1 MLNMSRLNPEP
12 TDRTNLRAQWRHP
25 QFGQG
30 ALDAEGHSPLL
41 RCEVAALV
49 LPSGTES
56 TLPERQILLCYAAIA
71 PLLHQLLLH
80 RHRETPPGTLV
91 QIARQCGIKGP
102 QLRRLCSC
110 PERLLAWL
118 RRPLMLRAQVDDV
131 IRLRLHSQVS
141 HVPLALEIADN
152 TMGVIAVQA
161 QRWPVAAGQSA
172 DYWWHC
178 RRSGIYPLRNRCL
191 PAGAPGSLLGLLLV
205 EE

>member
-1 MLNMSRLNPEP
+1 MPPWRLCC
-12 TDRTNLRAQWRHP
+12 T
-25 QFGQG
+25 
-30 ALDAEGHSPLL
+30 S
-41 RCEVAALV
+41 CC
-49 LPSGTES
+49 S
-56 TLPERQILLCYAAIA
+56 TAI
-71 PLLHQLLLH
+71 
-80 RHRETPPGTLV
+80 TPPETLV
-91 QIARQCGIKGP
+91 QIAHLCGINRP

-110 PERLLAWL
+110 PELLLAWL

-141 HVPLALEIADN
+141 HVPLALEITDN

-191 PAGAPGSLLGLLLV
+191 SDGAPGSLLGLLLV

>member
-1 MLNMSRLNPEP
+1 M
-12 TDRTNLRAQWRHP
+12 
-25 QFGQG
+25 
-30 ALDAEGHSPLL
+30 L

-49 LPSGTES
+49 LPAGTEA
-56 TLPERQILLCYAAIA
+56 TLPERQVLLCDAAVA

-80 RHRETPPGTLV
+80 RHRETPPEMLV
-91 QIARQCGIKGP
+91 QIAHQFGIKAP

-118 RRPLMLRAQVDDV
+118 RRPLMLRAQIDDV
-131 IRLRLHSQVS
+131 IRLRLHSHVS
-141 HVPLALEIADN
+141 HMPLALEIADN

-161 QRWPVAAGQSA
+161 QRWPVVAGQSA